1 MSSSN
6 QQLPPTDEIHPAPLA
21 EDGSKSMQNEKA
33 ASPITNSVPDDVE
46 VAPTSEKHTHKYGV
60 DAFSA
65 QREDAG
71 EDYLDFRT
79 MGWFQ
84 AGLVSTAEVSS
95 FFLSVNIRL
104 EG

>member
-1 MSSSN
+1 MTQDDIHAAPEMSTVN
-6 QQLPPTDEIHPAPLA
+6 D
-21 EDGSKSMQNEKA
+21 SKVGQNEKS
-33 ASPITNSVPDDVE
+33 ASPTTNMVQDDVE
-46 VAPTSEKHTHKYGV
+46 VTPTSEKNNNKYAV

-84 AGLVSTAEVSS
+84 AGLVSTAEVNLLRILKGFS
-95 FFLSVNIRL
+95 
-104 EG
+104 